1 MLFDIDF
8 HKTLQAGARR
18 FDLHFTLR
26 SHQQR
31 VVIHGPSGAGKSQ
44 TLQAIAGLMQP
55 DSGHIR
61 IAGRTLF
68 DAVAGVNLP
77 PPARHCG
84 YLFQDYALFPHLN
97 VRQNVLFGLQRGW
110 LNPLRRTRL
119 AEVEQCLHTFGL
131 AELAQQLPDQLS
143 GGQRQRVALARAI
156 VARPQWLLLDEPFA
170 ALDPALRSSLR
181 QELDTLQRSLQLPM
195 LLISHDCDDVA
206 QFGDHV
212 LQLCD
217 GKVVAADEP
226 GKG

>member
-8 HKTLQAGARR
+8 HKTLRAGTRQ
-18 FDLHFTLR
+18 FTLHVTLR
-26 SHQQR
+26 SDSQR

-55 DSGHIR
+55 DGGHIR
-61 IAGRTLF
+61 IAGRSLF
-68 DAVAGVNLP
+68 DTAAAINLP
-77 PPARHCG
+77 PPARRCG

-131 AELAQQLPDQLS
+131 AELAQQLPEQLS

-156 VARPQWLLLDEPFA
+156 VARPQLLLLDEPFA

-181 QELDTLQRSLQLPM
+181 HELDTLQRSLQLPM
-195 LLISHDCDDVA
+195 LLITHDRDDVA

-212 LQLCD
+212 LPLRD
-217 GKVVAADEP
+217 GRVVAD
-226 GKG
+226 